1 MRDIM
6 SLSKVLITGSSG
18 GLGNHLA
25 LYYSQKGHEIL
36 LHGRNEKKLIKIQ
49 SEINKN
55 GLNAKYIVAD
65 LNHKKGIELLC
76 NKAKKENIKILI
88 NNAGIICPGLPLK
101 DISYDKIESMLEVN
115 LVAPIKIIN
124 ALNNVLDHVIN
135 INSMVGLEPK
145 KNRSLYAASKWGLRG
160 FSESLKKEENRFK
173 ILDVYPT
180 NIKTWPEREN
190 AMDINFVLESI
201 YDAMLKEKK
210 ELILDGRK

>member
-1 MRDIM
+1 M

>member
-1 MRDIM
+1 M

-65 LNHKKGIELLC
+65 LNHKKGVELLC

-124 ALNNVLDHVIN
+124 ALNNNLDHVIN

>member
-65 LNHKKGIELLC
+65 LNHKKGVELLC

-124 ALNNVLDHVIN
+124 ALNNDLDHVIN

>member
-124 ALNNVLDHVIN
+124 ALNNDLDHVIN

>member
-6 SLSKVLITGSSG
+6 SLSKVLITGSSS

-65 LNHKKGIELLC
+65 LNHKKGVELLC